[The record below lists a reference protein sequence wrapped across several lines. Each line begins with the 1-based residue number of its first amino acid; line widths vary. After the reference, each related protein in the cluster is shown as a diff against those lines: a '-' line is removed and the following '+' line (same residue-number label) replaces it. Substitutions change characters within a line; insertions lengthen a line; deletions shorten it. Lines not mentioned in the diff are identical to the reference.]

1 MSRSR
6 MTVLAVLMALAAAG
20 CDSAAPPASPTA
32 APSSAAPD
40 AAAGGPGSQTIQLGD
55 RPFTLHVPSTYQA
68 GTPAPL
74 LVLLHGYTSSGQ
86 GQESYLR
93 FVPEAEKRGLLY
105 ATPNGTVDARSNRF
119 WNATDACCNLYG
131 ATVDDAAYLTDLI
144 KAISTRY
151 TVDTRRVYLAGHS
164 NGAFMSFR
172 MACDHADIIT
182 AIAALNGAMW
192 QDLSK
197 CRPSRPVSVLN
208 IRGTADATI
217 VFDGGGIAGHEYPS
231 TETTVADWVGL
242 DGCAK
247 SPDTTAAPLD
257 LDTSLPG
264 AETTVS
270 RYGGCQGGATVELWT
285 MKDGRHIPAVGPA
298 FVPAVLDFLLAQ
310 SR

>member
-1 MSRSR
+1 MSRSW
-6 MTVLAVLMALAAAG
+6 LAVLAASVALAVAG

-32 APSSAAPD
+32 APPSNGAP
-40 AAAGGPGSQTIQLGD
+40 AGPGTQTIELGD

-68 GTPAPL
+68 GKAAPL

-86 GQESYLR
+86 GQESYLKIA
-93 FVPEAEKRGLLY
+93 PEAEKRGLLY
-105 ATPNGTVDARSNRF
+105 ATPDGTVDARGNRF

-144 KAISTRY
+144 KVISTRY
-151 TVDTRRVYLAGHS
+151 TVDTKRVYLVGHS

-197 CRPSRPVSVLN
+197 CRPSRPVGMLN
-208 IRGTADATI
+208 IRGTADTTI
-217 VFDGGGIAGHEYPS
+217 AFAGGGITGHAYPS

-242 DGCAK
+242 DGCAGA
-247 SPDTTAAPLD
+247 PDTTTAPLD
-257 LDTSLPG
+257 LDSVLPG

-270 RYGGCQGGATVELWT
+270 RYRGCQGGATVELWT
-285 MKDGRHIPAVGPA
+285 MKDGGHVPAVGPA